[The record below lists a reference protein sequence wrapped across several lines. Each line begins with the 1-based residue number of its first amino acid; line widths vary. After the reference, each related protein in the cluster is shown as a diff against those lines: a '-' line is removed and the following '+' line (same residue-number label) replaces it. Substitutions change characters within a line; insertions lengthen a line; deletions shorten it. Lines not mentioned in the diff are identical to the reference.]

1 MYTDFGLTL
10 SDQQKRALT
19 NAMQKNKQ
27 TSVTL
32 RLNSNHLQGQD
43 KLALT
48 ATQIKHIT
56 KAQSK
61 NKGVNITLS
70 KTQLQKMK
78 KMGGFLPL
86 LLAGLGALGALAG
99 GASAIAKTVH
109 EKQTADATLAEQTR
123 HNYQIEK
130 ELRGSGFNK
139 SLTYCAHCRGSGLYL
154 SKNR

>member
-10 SDQQKRALT
+10 SDQQKRSLA
-19 NAMQKNKQ
+19 NAMQKNTGVK
-27 TSVTL
+27 L
-32 RLNSNHLQGQD
+32 RLNLNQLKGQD

-56 KAQSK
+56 KAQ
-61 NKGVNITLS
+61 NVGKGVSIALS
-70 KTQLQKMK
+70 KSQLQKMK
-78 KMGGFLPL
+78 KNGGFLPL

-123 HNYQIEK
+123 HNQEVEK
-130 ELRGSGFNK
+130 ELRGSGFT
-139 SLTYCAHCRGSGLYL
+139 SCPHCRGSGLYL

>member
-1 MYTDFGLTL
+1 MYTEFGLTL
-10 SDQQKRALT
+10 SDQQKRSLA
-19 NAMQKNKQ
+19 NAMQKNTGVK
-27 TSVTL
+27 L
-32 RLNSNHLQGQD
+32 RLNSNQLQGQD

-56 KAQSK
+56 KAQ
-61 NKGVNITLS
+61 NMGKGVNIALS
-70 KTQLQKMK
+70 KSQLQKMK
-78 KMGGFLPL
+78 KNGGFLPL

-123 HNYQIEK
+123 HNRQVEK
-130 ELRGSGFNK
+130 ELRGSGF
-139 SLTYCAHCRGSGLYL
+139 TYCPQCRGSGLYL

>member
-10 SDQQKRALT
+10 SDQQKRSVA
-19 NAMQKNKQ
+19 NAMQKNTGVK
-27 TSVTL
+27 L
-32 RLNSNHLQGQD
+32 RLNSNQLDGQD

-56 KAQSK
+56 KAQ
-61 NKGVNITLS
+61 NTGKGVRIALS
-70 KTQLQKMK
+70 KSQLQKMMK
-78 KMGGFLPL
+78 SGGFLPL

-123 HNYQIEK
+123 HNQQVEK
-130 ELRGSGFNK
+130 ELRGSGFSK
-139 SLTYCAHCRGSGLYL
+139 SLTCCPQCRGSGLYL